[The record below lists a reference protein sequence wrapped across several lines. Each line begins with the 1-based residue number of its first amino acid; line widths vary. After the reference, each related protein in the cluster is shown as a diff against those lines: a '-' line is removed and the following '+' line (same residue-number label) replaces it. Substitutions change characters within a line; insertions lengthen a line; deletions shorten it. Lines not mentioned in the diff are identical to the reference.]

1 MVSFLENPVIYLVLH
16 LCSFKTPTSWAVM
29 SEEGDADCALKT
41 RNGVKLFGKE
51 DKTKLQWTDNDIHL
65 YSPDTPPSCELYPKK
80 RGGSVSPPILKQG
93 TYGMGNLRFPY
104 DASLS

>member
-1 MVSFLENPVIYLVLH
+1 MVSFLENPVIYLVL
-16 LCSFKTPTSWAVM
+16 T
-29 SEEGDADCALKT
+29 
-41 RNGVKLFGKE
+41 LFRKE

-104 DASLS
+104 DPSLS

>member
-1 MVSFLENPVIYLVLH
+1 MVSFLENPVIYLVL
-16 LCSFKTPTSWAVM
+16 
-29 SEEGDADCALKT
+29 
-41 RNGVKLFGKE
+41 KLFGKE

-93 TYGMGNLRFPY
+93 TYGSPHP
-104 DASLS
+104 SLELLVSKINEDDYPREREGS